1 MRKDFLK
8 KILCTLDDCLK
19 TSLYETGVRTKQ
31 ICEQSVN
38 SILRRVNYRIIKGKF
53 TLGLQNSHPL
63 KLHLGCGDQYFEGYV
78 NIDFRKTP
86 ATDVVCGIKKLPYPD
101 GSADAIELY
110 HVIEHLP
117 RHDLPVALGEWNR
130 VLRPGGKLIIECPDF
145 DVAVKEYVTGNE
157 KRLDN
162 LFGLQRF
169 PGDVHFFGYNFR
181 RLKTLL
187 EDAGFVAIEQREPRD
202 YHTKDEPCLRVEASK
217 EQ

>member
-101 GSADAIELY
+101 ASADAIELY